1 MWFYTKHFFIIKILK
16 QFMSELYLFWDIQDK
31 KFKGNNNYNT
41 PDEESLRDFIRQ
53 VREDIEKAQKT
64 DLKALGNLN
73 ALTMNV
79 AENYNIRTV
88 LLTSSSVQRSTAF
101 SKTNKL
107 LMQFFYADA
116 VPLKSMVRA
125 NPGILL
131 LKDGIVINKWHYHSI
146 PSYDE
151 LAKTYFDKQ

>member
-1 MWFYTKHFFIIKILK
+1 
-16 QFMSELYLFWDIQDK
+16 
-31 KFKGNNNYNT
+31 
-41 PDEESLRDFIRQ
+41 
-53 VREDIEKAQKT
+53 
-64 DLKALGNLN
+64 
-73 ALTMNV
+73 
-79 AENYNIRTV
+79 
-88 LLTSSSVQRSTAF
+88 
-101 SKTNKL
+101 
-107 LMQFFYADA
+107 MQFFYADA